1 MRLSLIFYTLV
12 MAGVTYLLRAAPIL
26 IFQKKIENPFI
37 QSFLFYVPY
46 AVLAAMTFPAILTS
60 TRCWPSAIEGPVDR
74 CAGSLRGGLC
84 RRTDRTLTKQNKKNA
99 LTIEDPGA
107 VFI

>member
-1 MRLSLIFYTLV
+1 MNNPSILIYTLV

-46 AVLAAMTFPAILTS
+46 AVL
-60 TRCWPSAIEGPVDR
+60 
-74 CAGSLRGGLC
+74 
-84 RRTDRTLTKQNKKNA
+84 RR
-99 LTIEDPGA
+99 
-107 VFI
+107 

>member
-60 TRCWPSAIEGPVDR
+60 TRCWPSAI
-74 CAGSLRGGLC
+74 AGLVTALPWGGAARAC
-84 RRTDRTLTKQNKKNA
+84 
-99 LTIEDPGA
+99 
-107 VFI
+107 

>member
-1 MRLSLIFYTLV
+1 MNNPSILIYTLV

-46 AVLAAMTFPAILTS
+46 AVLDLFVLPLM
-60 TRCWPSAIEGPVDR
+60 
-74 CAGSLRGGLC
+74 
-84 RRTDRTLTKQNKKNA
+84 
-99 LTIEDPGA
+99 
-107 VFI
+107 

>member
-1 MRLSLIFYTLV
+1 MNNPSILIYTLV

-60 TRCWPSAIEGPVDR
+60 TQLLAQCCGWAGDSINAGVARQGAADR
-74 CAGSLRGGLC
+74 CAGGLRRGICGG
-84 RRTDRTLTKQNKKNA
+84 TD
-99 LTIEDPGA
+99 P
-107 VFI
+107 FIIK